1 MITCG
6 SDCIPEVIVLEES
19 AAVDSNVL
27 GLIEALL
34 SKGENSSYLSFYIQ
48 EIESM
53 VSQMKSNVGK
63 KTIQKFMESKLFFFK
78 LVLYYSILY
87 QPPS

>member
-1 MITCG
+1 MACG
-6 SDCIPEVIVLEES
+6 SDCTPEVIVLEES
-19 AAVDSNVL
+19 ASSDSNVL

-63 KTIQKFMESKLFFFK
+63 KTIQKFMESKLFFFIHIII
-78 LVLYYSILY
+78 YYIT
-87 QPPS
+87 P